1 MYKHVFTIF
10 TPSYNRELTLRRCY
24 DSLVRQTFKNFEW
37 LIVDDGS
44 TDGTESLVQ
53 SLISE
58 NVIDIKYF
66 KQTNSGKHIAINK
79 GASLADGE
87 FFLILDSDDM
97 LTPDCL
103 ETLIKYYDGIADAEK
118 PRFTG
123 VEGSTCSFK
132 RKLIGTA
139 FPAADGKKFFDS
151 NYLEIR
157 LKYKV
162 KGDKHGFVKTDII
175 KEFPFPIFGREKF

>member
-118 PRFTG
+118 PRFYG
-123 VEGSTCSFK
+123 RG
-132 RKLIGTA
+132 RLNL
-139 FPAADGKKFFDS
+139 FF
-151 NYLEIR
+151 
-157 LKYKV
+157 
-162 KGDKHGFVKTDII
+162 
-175 KEFPFPIFGREKF
+175 